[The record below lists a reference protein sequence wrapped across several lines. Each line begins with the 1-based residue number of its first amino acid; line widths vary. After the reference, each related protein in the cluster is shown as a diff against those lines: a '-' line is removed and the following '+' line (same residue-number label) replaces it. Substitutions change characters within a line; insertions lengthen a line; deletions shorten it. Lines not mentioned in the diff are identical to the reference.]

1 MMKIKVSA
9 DCGNSPKNLLL
20 KDFSLAFA
28 RGDPGFILSR
38 VSDDIIWTRVGD
50 RELRGRD
57 ELTSELDKIPL
68 DRVKEIEISHVI
80 SHGKAG
86 AVDGR
91 ITLMDGGLLF
101 CCGIFEFSSAK
112 GDRISHIT
120 SYVIKKDP

>member
-1 MMKIKVSA
+1 MKINVYA

-28 RGDPGFILSR
+28 RGDSDFILSR
-38 VSDDIIWTRVGD
+38 VSDDIVWTRVGD

-80 SHGKAG
+80 SHGKVG

-91 ITLMDGGLLF
+91 ITQMDGGQLAF
-101 CCGIFEFSSAK
+101 CGIFEFSSAK
-112 GDRISHIT
+112 GDRISRIT